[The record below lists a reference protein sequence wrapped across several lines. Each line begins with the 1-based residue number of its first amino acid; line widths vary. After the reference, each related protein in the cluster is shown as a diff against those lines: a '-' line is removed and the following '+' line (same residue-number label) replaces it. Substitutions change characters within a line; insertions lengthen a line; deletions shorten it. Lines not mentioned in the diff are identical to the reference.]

1 MSVISEQ
8 VPNHVTDAAARQF
21 LSTVLPSASDLRAQ
35 VRAVGPARESDVRT
49 EIDRILSQVSSSRG
63 TVREQVEVFLEA
75 AWGAWFRFHDQSYA
89 LDLAASA
96 VKFAEQRQ
104 DRFAARRANT
114 VRGILLST
122 TGNPS
127 GAVDCFVTALEMA
140 TALEEG
146 PGAICGLWNNLGA
159 ALMESG
165 LYADA
170 LRCFDRCLQVGGSSA
185 ETRAW
190 RAKAFINKAYCY
202 LHLCD
207 YAPGLDAARNAIV
220 LIGNGATP
228 EDLHDRIVVEC
239 TFTRL
244 LLRTNNVGEAA
255 VHAKMARAFADRA
268 TSPQS
273 KVPALIAEGLV
284 EVDSRQFDIGL
295 SRLNQA
301 LEMARQQVPLMLR
314 DALASLVEACRVT
327 SDFDRA
333 IKYQRELDL
342 HISRTNRDAALRHHN
357 DHIRRLGIEESIA
370 AKAAVEELD
379 LLDERALK
387 KLAARPEVFAERIEL
402 LERMAAFAELRD
414 DSTGNHSY
422 RVGRLASLLG
432 NAYGLDSVTCKM
444 LDLAARLHDIGKI
457 GIPDAILLKP
467 GKLSESEMEKMRL
480 HTTEGADLLARSSVP
495 DVRMAEDIARFHH
508 EWWSGD
514 GYPHGIAENAIPLA
528 ARITALADVF
538 DALTHE
544 RPYKRAWPIDEAL
557 QEIVSLAGRQ
567 FEPYLVTLF
576 IDLIRSLQRSY
587 PDLDEYLARD
597 AEKAFVPRTQKR
609 IHDIITR
616 PQGPTQ
622 TQLSLI

>member
-1 MSVISEQ
+1 MSVISEK
-8 VPNHVTDAAARQF
+8 VPTNATDAATRQL
-21 LSTVLPSASDLRAQ
+21 LSSVPPSASDLRAQ
-35 VRAVGPARESDVRT
+35 MRAVGSVRGSDVRT
-49 EIDRILSQVSSSRG
+49 EMDRILSQVSRSRG
-63 TVREQVEVFLEA
+63 TVREQVEVFLDA

-96 VKFAEQRQ
+96 VKFAEQHQ

-127 GAVDCFVTALEMA
+127 GAVDCFVTALEIA

-146 PGAICGLWNNLGA
+146 PAAVCGLWNNLGA

-170 LRCFDRCLQVGGSSA
+170 LRCFDRCLQVGGSA
-185 ETRAW
+185 PETRAW
-190 RAKAFINKAYCY
+190 RAKSFINKAYCY

-207 YAPGLDAARNAIV
+207 YGPGLDAASSAVV
-220 LIGNGATP
+220 LLGDGVAA

-239 TFTRL
+239 TYTRL
-244 LLRTNNVGEAA
+244 LLRTNNVSEAA
-255 VHAKMARAFADRA
+255 VHAKVARSLADRA

-295 SRLNQA
+295 SRLTQA

-333 IKYQRELDL
+333 IKYQRELNL
-342 HISRTNRDAALRHHN
+342 HVSRTNRDAALRHHN
-357 DHIRRLGIEESIA
+357 DHIRRLGIEESGA
-370 AKAAVEELD
+370 AKAGVDTPD
-379 LLDERALK
+379 LLDERALTDF
-387 KLAARPEVFAERIEL
+387 AAKPVIFAERIEL

-432 NAYGLDSVTCKM
+432 NAYGLDTVTCKM

-508 EWWSGD
+508 EWWNGD
-514 GYPHGIAENAIPLA
+514 GYPHGVAENAIPLA
-528 ARITALADVF
+528 ARMTALADVF

-544 RPYKRAWPIDEAL
+544 RPYKRAWPVDEAL
-557 QEIVSLAGRQ
+557 QEIVSLSGRQ
-567 FEPYLVTLF
+567 FEPHLVMLF
-576 IDLIRSLQRSY
+576 IDLVRSLQKSY

-609 IHDIITR
+609 IHDIFAR
-616 PQGPTQ
+616 QGPTQ
-622 TQLSLI
+622 AQLPLL